1 MSYAKEMPD
10 TELRTDADLA
20 RSVRNSVARLT
31 RRLRAE
37 RASTDLSLTQ
47 LGVLGTLTRRGPSTI
62 GELAAAENVQ
72 PPSMTRTVNC
82 LADQKLV
89 RREPHQ
95 TDRRQVVVH
104 LSAEAERVL
113 AEDRKR
119 KDAWLARRLA
129 ELTPDE
135 RRLLRQVAPILE
147 RLAQA

>member
-1 MSYAKEMPD
+1 MPE

-31 RRLRAE
+31 RRMRAE

-82 LADQKLV
+82 LADQGLV

-129 ELTPDE
+129 ELSPDE